1 MQNTIDGSTRIPVLV
16 TRLLGSVERHS
27 TTSTTPETEERRP
40 GIYPGRRFI
49 LMGFVGPKLSAARA
63 VRPSWGQLCAGQIVR
78 NALLGDDG
86 VR

>member
-40 GIYPGRRFI
+40 GIYPRPA
-49 LMGFVGPKLSAARA
+49 LYPDGPKLSAARP

>member
-16 TRLLGSVERHS
+16 TGCWGQSNTIRQLVLTLKQKSAGRGD
-27 TTSTTPETEERRP
+27 PRR
-40 GIYPGRRFI
+40 RVVQMAFA
-49 LMGFVGPKLSAARA
+49 GPKLSAARP